1 MGHRRKD
8 HFSLWMEK
16 TFQAIVERRKF
27 LLEASNVGLWSSVT
41 SRMVTVKD
49 KDP

>member
-1 MGHRRKD
+1 MDGKD
-8 HFSLWMEK
+8 ISSNSREEEIL
-16 TFQAIVERRKF
+16 AGGY
-27 LLEASNVGLWSSVT
+27 NVGLWSSVT